1 MLQKRRQR
9 HAERLCQLAHSSRPA
24 AKPFEHRSSRRVGE
38 TVEHAIQ
45 LGCLLVRH
53 TPYYTVIEYL
63 GQYLTVQTLGKCQ
76 ALVRQNPKCNR
87 VYMVRTA
94 ILIF

>member
-63 GQYLTVQTLGKCQ
+63 GQYLTVQDIGQ
-76 ALVRQNPKCNR
+76 VPSSRPPKTQMQSCLYGSHR
-87 VYMVRTA
+87 

>member
-76 ALVRQNPKCNR
+76 ALVRRKSQMQSCLYGSHR
-87 VYMVRTA
+87 